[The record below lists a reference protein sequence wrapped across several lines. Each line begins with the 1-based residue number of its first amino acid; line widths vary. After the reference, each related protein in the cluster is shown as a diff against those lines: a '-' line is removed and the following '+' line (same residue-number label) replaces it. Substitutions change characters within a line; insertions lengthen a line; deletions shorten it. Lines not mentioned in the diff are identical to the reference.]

1 MKKILSILILSF
13 CLASLSYAENNS
25 WSTNTSTWNSA
36 EKQTNLSQNPLE
48 QSSSW
53 TISSWMTQEKAAANP
68 IENASYTYYYW
79 EWCKYCKQ
87 FSKYMD
93 SVWGWDKLNIDK
105 REVWSNRD
113 NAVKMASDMQRLGL
127 DSSTLTTPFLVINSN
142 WKETAL
148 TGLDQLMAYFE
159 PILGKSTVSAN
170 DDNNLVDTTTN
181 NPVKTEEQ
189 KRNSTWFL
197 IIVALI
203 ACWSSYWFI
212 KASNKK

>member
-1 MKKILSILILSF
+1 
-13 CLASLSYAENNS
+13 
-25 WSTNTSTWNSA
+25 
-36 EKQTNLSQNPLE
+36 
-48 QSSSW
+48 
-53 TISSWMTQEKAAANP
+53 
-68 IENASYTYYYW
+68 
-79 EWCKYCKQ
+79 
-87 FSKYMD
+87 MD

>member
-1 MKKILSILILSF
+1 MFSRTEFFVSF
-13 CLASLSYAENNS
+13 LHIWQVVVFALVIAF
-25 WSTNTSTWNSA
+25 
-36 EKQTNLSQNPLE
+36 
-48 QSSSW
+48 
-53 TISSWMTQEKAAANP
+53 I
-68 IENASYTYYYW
+68 
-79 EWCKYCKQ
+79 
-87 FSKYMD
+87 
-93 SVWGWDKLNIDK
+93 
-105 REVWSNRD
+105 
-113 NAVKMASDMQRLGL
+113 
-127 DSSTLTTPFLVINSN
+127 FLVINSN

>member
-1 MKKILSILILSF
+1 
-13 CLASLSYAENNS
+13 
-25 WSTNTSTWNSA
+25 
-36 EKQTNLSQNPLE
+36 
-48 QSSSW
+48 
-53 TISSWMTQEKAAANP
+53 MTQEKAAANP

>member
-25 WSTNTSTWNSA
+25 GSTNTSTGNSA
-36 EKQTNLSQNPLE
+36 EKQANISQNPLE
-48 QSSSW
+48 QSSSG
-53 TISSWMTQEKAAANP
+53 TISSGMTQEKAAANP
-68 IENASYTYYYW
+68 IENASYTYYYG
-79 EWCKYCKQ
+79 EGCKYCKQ

-93 SVWGWDKLNIDK
+93 SVGGWDKLNIDK

-142 WKETAL
+142 GKETAL

-203 ACWSSYWFI
+203 ACGSSYGFI